1 MQMCVLEANRCSIQL
16 RKDGCCLPE
25 AAELAGCCGWGSWG
39 LRQRSSSLDCLTV
52 MANRPKELE
61 TVERL
66 TASADSNH
74 LFAFRLHRELLQL
87 NADTGHARD
96 LLGES
101 AAIIFKD
108 LPMLI
113 ADLRVLGAQWSEV
126 ELLDP
131 ANLNTVTH
139 AIQVHF
145 AELDLELQ
153 ALTARQD
160 QIISDLL
167 ALLRRARRS

>member
-1 MQMCVLEANRCSIQL
+1 M
-16 RKDGCCLPE
+16 P
-25 AAELAGCCGWGSWG
+25 
-39 LRQRSSSLDCLTV
+39 
-52 MANRPKELE
+52 NRPQELE
-61 TVERL
+61 IVERL

-96 LLGES
+96 LLGQS

-131 ANLNTVTH
+131 ANLDPVAR
-139 AIQVHF
+139 AIQDRY
-145 AELDLELQ
+145 AELHLELQ
-153 ALTARQD
+153 ALTDRQD